1 MVKTKRGDMRQKRE
15 MAKIWFMATFGESA
29 RLLRIKKVR
38 KGKKSFQWKWPC
50 ISGIPNKI
58 NILFYSIS
66 LGESL
71 IK

>member
-1 MVKTKRGDMRQKRE
+1 
-15 MAKIWFMATFGESA
+15 MATFGESA